1 MIRRLLTPAV
11 VAMTTLAPVAAA
23 QRVEVAPFVG
33 YRAGSDLSDI
43 IGRTAQIPGHLSY
56 GGILSIAFWPKL
68 GFEFLYSHQGTTLER
83 PPPVTGAP
91 PEILDFSVDQWGLAG
106 FKEFSAGRFR
116 PFLNA
121 LLGITRFTS
130 ADFEGS
136 DTQFTFGPGLGVKLF
151 TPSTRVGLRLDAR
164 SYLTLTTAKSF
175 LLCDPPNPC
184 AGTYKDDLFFQGEV
198 TAAVVIALRGASPPR

>member
-11 VAMTTLAPVAAA
+11 VAMATLAPVASA
-23 QRVEVAPFVG
+23 QRMEVAPFLG
-33 YRAGSDLSDI
+33 YRAGSDLADN
-43 IGRTAQIPGHLSY
+43 IGRTAQVPGHLSY
-56 GGILSIAFWPKL
+56 GGVLSIAFWPRL
-68 GFEFLYSHQGTTLER
+68 GFELLYSHQGTTLVR
-83 PPPVTGAP
+83 PVVGSQAETFDLA
-91 PEILDFSVDQWGLAG
+91 VDQWGLAG

-151 TPSTRVGLRLDAR
+151 TPSTRVGLRIDAR

-198 TAAVVIALRGASPPR
+198 TAAVVIALRGTSPRR